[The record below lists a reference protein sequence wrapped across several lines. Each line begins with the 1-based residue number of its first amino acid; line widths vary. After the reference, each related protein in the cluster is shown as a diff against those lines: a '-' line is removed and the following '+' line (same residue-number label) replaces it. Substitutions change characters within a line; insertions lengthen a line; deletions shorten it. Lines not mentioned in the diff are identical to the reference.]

1 MANEKLLNA
10 IDSFVLDRMNE
21 IGMESPEELDKAF
34 ADFEAAAK
42 ALKEKLPPDLIP
54 LFLDC
59 ENAFSV
65 FDAQVQE
72 TFYRAGFADALDI
85 LYMIRNK

>member
-34 ADFEAAAK
+34 ADFETAAK
-42 ALKEKLPPDLIP
+42 ALKEELPPDLIP

-72 TFYRAGFADALDI
+72 TFYRVGFADALDI
-85 LYMIRNK
+85 IYMIRNK